1 MRNCGTAKVALTF
14 SADEAQENTVTDST
28 LPITLKLNSC
38 LEEAQKFPALNF
50 KKISLMSFLKGF
62 WHDSATN
69 ILHF

>member
-28 LPITLKLNSC
+28 LPIRLKLNSC

-50 KKISLMSFLKGF
+50 
-62 WHDSATN
+62 
-69 ILHF
+69 